1 MTGQLRIDVYAA
13 DGTDFVRSLRLTPA
27 QCEIVAAWIKAD
39 LDRLTAPAEPFEV
52 ASLDGEELWLLPDA
66 ELETLLQSSWG
77 AVIYSKLCLGVTM
90 IDYMLEARF
99 GEELVV
105 DVSARVLDQQGLDGN
120 VYRDLSRKERLE
132 FQARQYADETI
143 PREH

>member
-13 DGTDFVRSLRLTPA
+13 GGTDFVRTLHLTQE
-27 QCEIVAAWIKAD
+27 QCEHVTAWIKAD
-39 LDRLTAPAEPFEV
+39 LDCLTAPVEHYEA
-52 ASLDGEELWLLPDA
+52 AILDGEELWRLPDA
-66 ELETLLQSSWG
+66 ELRELLEGSWG
-77 AVIYSKLCLGVTM
+77 TVIYNRLSLSVTM
-90 IDYMLEARF
+90 LDLMLEARF
-99 GEELVV
+99 GEELMV

-120 VYRDLSRKERLE
+120 SYRHLSRKERLE